1 MMIKHELINL
11 DDGVPVSCTFVRTDS
26 NQAVV
31 GFSSSSSVLYDIE
44 TGQQIVRFTP
54 PSDTPGESGWCCLK
68 LSSAVESLH
77 LQLVGMLQPGRL
89 FPLE

>member
-1 MMIKHELINL
+1 MCL
-11 DDGVPVSCTFVRTDS
+11 DDGVPVTCTFVRTDM

-54 PSDTPGESGWCCLK
+54 PSDTPRKLLPWLK
-68 LSSAVESLH
+68 NSNVYKILYVTEHFLKDF
-77 LQLVGMLQPGRL
+77 G
-89 FPLE
+89 